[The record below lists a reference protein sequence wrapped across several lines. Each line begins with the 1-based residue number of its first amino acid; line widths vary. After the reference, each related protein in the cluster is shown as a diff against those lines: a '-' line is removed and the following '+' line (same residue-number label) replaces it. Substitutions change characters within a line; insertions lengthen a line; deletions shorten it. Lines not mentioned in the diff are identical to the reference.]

1 MKNKT
6 WFITGCSSGFGRE
19 LTKAALAKGDKVVAT
34 ARNIKSLATLTPEPD
49 ANLLVVELDV
59 TQPEQV
65 RSALQAGINH
75 FGRIDVLV
83 NNAGYGLLGAIEEVT
98 DAQIR
103 DQFEVNV
110 FGALDVMRAALPHFR
125 ANRSGNILN
134 ISSVGGFVAFPGV
147 GVYNAS
153 KFALEALSEAL
164 YKEVKPLGIHVTLIE
179 PGPFR
184 TDWAGR
190 SSVIA
195 DDIADYAETAGV
207 RKKTIQGYSGT
218 QDGDPYK
225 AALAMIK
232 IVESE
237 NPPMRLPLGPT
248 ALDSIRCKIHQ
259 VAKELNEWES
269 VTINTSFDKN

>member
-1 MKNKT
+1 
-6 WFITGCSSGFGRE
+6 
-19 LTKAALAKGDKVVAT
+19 
-34 ARNIKSLATLTPEPD
+34 
-49 ANLLVVELDV
+49 
-59 TQPEQV
+59 
-65 RSALQAGINH
+65 
-75 FGRIDVLV
+75 V

-98 DAQIR
+98 DEQARQ
-103 DQFEVNV
+103 QFEVNV
-110 FGALDVMRAALPHFR
+110 FGALDMMRAILPDFR
-125 ANRSGNILN
+125 KQRSGHILN

-153 KFALEALSEAL
+153 KFALEALSESL
-164 YKEVKPLGIHVTLIE
+164 YKEVAPLGIKVTLIE

-190 SSVIA
+190 SSVVA
-195 DDIADYAETAGV
+195 PDIEDYAGTAGL

-232 IVESE
+232 VVESE
-237 NPPMRLPLGPT
+237 NPPLRLPLGVT

-269 VTINTSFDKN
+269 VTINTSFDKK

>member
-1 MKNKT
+1 MKHKV
-6 WFITGCSSGFGRE
+6 WLITGCSSGFGKE
-19 LTKAALAKGDKVVAT
+19 LVRAVLENGDKVVAT
-34 ARNIKSLATLTPEPD
+34 ARNTSSLDWITEMASDHAITL
-49 ANLLVVELDV
+49 ELDV
-59 TQPEQV
+59 TKPQQV
-65 RSALQAGINH
+65 RETIAVAIKH

-98 DAQIR
+98 DEQARQ
-103 DQFEVNV
+103 QFEVNV
-110 FGALDVMRAALPHFR
+110 FGALDMMRAILPDFR
-125 ANRSGNILN
+125 KQRSGHILN

-147 GVYNAS
+147 GIYNAS
-153 KFALEALSEAL
+153 KFALEALSESL
-164 YKEVKPLGIHVTLIE
+164 YKETAPLGIKVTLIE

-190 SSVIA
+190 SSVVAA
-195 DDIADYAETAGV
+195 DIDDYAETAGI

-232 IVESE
+232 VVESE
-237 NPPMRLPLGPT
+237 NPPLRLPLGVT

-269 VTINTSFDKN
+269 VTINTSFDK

>member
-1 MKNKT
+1 MKHKV
-6 WFITGCSSGFGRE
+6 WLITGCSSGFGKE
-19 LTKAALAKGDKVVAT
+19 LVRAVLENGDKVVAT
-34 ARNIKSLATLTPEPD
+34 ARNTSSLDWITEMASDHAITL
-49 ANLLVVELDV
+49 ELDV
-59 TQPEQV
+59 TKPQQV
-65 RSALQAGINH
+65 RETIAAAIKH

-98 DAQIR
+98 DEQARQ
-103 DQFEVNV
+103 QFEVNV
-110 FGALDVMRAALPHFR
+110 FGALDMMRAILPDFR
-125 ANRSGNILN
+125 KQRSGHILN

-147 GVYNAS
+147 GIYNAS
-153 KFALEALSEAL
+153 KFALEALSESL
-164 YKEVKPLGIHVTLIE
+164 YKETAPLGIKVTLIE

-190 SSVIA
+190 SSVVAA
-195 DDIADYAETAGV
+195 DIDDYAETAGI

-232 IVESE
+232 VVESE
-237 NPPMRLPLGPT
+237 NPPLRLPLGVT

-269 VTINTSFDKN
+269 VTINTSFDK

>member
-1 MKNKT
+1 MQTKT

-19 LTKAALAKGDKVVAT
+19 LVKAVLAKGDNVVAT
-34 ARNIKSLATLTPEPD
+34 ARNPHTLTSISDLPK
-49 ANLLVVELDV
+49 NRLLLLELDV
-59 TQPEQV
+59 TKPEQV
-65 RSALQAGINH
+65 RSSLRVAIRH
-75 FGRIDVLV
+75 FGKIDVLV

-110 FGALDVMRAALPHFR
+110 FGALDIMRAALPHFR
-125 ANRSGNILN
+125 AKRSGHILN

-153 KFALEALSEAL
+153 KFALEALSESL

-195 DDIADYAETAGV
+195 DDIPDYAETAGV

-225 AALAMIK
+225 AALAMIQV
-232 IVESE
+232 VESDT
-237 NPPMRLPLGPT
+237 PPMRLPLGPT

-269 VTINTSFDKN
+269 VTINTSFDKK

>member
-1 MKNKT
+1 MKHKT
-6 WFITGCSSGFGRE
+6 WFITGCSSGFGKE
-19 LTKAALAKGDKVVAT
+19 LTKAALAKGDRVVAT
-34 ARNIKSLATLTPEPD
+34 ARNPRTLEGLATKPD
-49 ANLLVVELDV
+49 EHLLILELDV
-59 TQPEQV
+59 TKPEQV
-65 RSALQAGINH
+65 RSAIQSAIQH
-75 FGRIDVLV
+75 FGQIDVLV

-98 DAQIR
+98 DEQIR

-125 ANRSGNILN
+125 ANRSGHILN

-153 KFALEALSEAL
+153 KFALEALSESL
-164 YKEVKPLGIHVTLIE
+164 HKEVKPLGIHVTLIE

>member
-1 MKNKT
+1 MKNKV
-6 WFITGCSSGFGRE
+6 WLITGCSSGFGKE
-19 LTKAALAKGDKVVAT
+19 LVKAVLENGDRVIAT
-34 ARNIKSLATLTPEPD
+34 ARNTESLGWLNATPADRAIAL
-49 ANLLVVELDV
+49 ELDV
-59 TQPEQV
+59 TKPQQV
-65 RSALQAGINH
+65 RETVANGIKH

-98 DAQIR
+98 DEQARQ
-103 DQFEVNV
+103 QFEVNV
-110 FGALDVMRAALPHFR
+110 FGALDMMRAILPDFR
-125 ANRSGNILN
+125 KQRSGHILN

-147 GVYNAS
+147 GIYNAS
-153 KFALEALSEAL
+153 KFALEALSESL
-164 YKEVKPLGIHVTLIE
+164 NKETKPLGIKVTLIE

-190 SSVIA
+190 SSVVAA
-195 DDIADYAETAGV
+195 DIEDYAETAGA

-232 IVESE
+232 VVESE
-237 NPPMRLPLGPT
+237 NPPLRLPLGVT

-259 VAKELNEWES
+259 VAKELNDWES
-269 VTINTSFDKN
+269 VTINTSFDQ